1 VNSYTV
7 EPESAGLRL
16 DHYLAARLP
25 QFSRSRIQSWI
36 EEGRAHVDGE
46 ARRASWK
53 LRAGERVEVEPAELK
68 PLRAEAEDIPL
79 DVLYEDDD
87 VIAIN
92 KPAGMVVHAGAG
104 RIDGTLV
111 NALLHRFG
119 ALSGVGGDLRP
130 GIVHRLDKGTS
141 GVILVARSDAAH
153 RALAA
158 QFAARTVR
166 KTYLAL
172 VEGIVKSD
180 NGFVDQPITRD
191 PTRRTRMTARLSRG
205 RAAHTEFTVRERY
218 TRSTL
223 LEVRIGTGR
232 THQIRVHMSWLGHA
246 VVGDTLYGAAARAE
260 LDRPW
265 LHAWRVEFTSPSTG
279 KKIALEAPLPEELTR
294 YAAGLEPLPMSKLSP
309 R

>member
-46 ARRASWK
+46 VRRASWK
-53 LRAGERVEVEPAELK
+53 LLAGERVEVEPAELK

-232 THQIRVHMSWLGHA
+232 THQIRVHMSSLGHA

>member
-1 VNSYTV
+1 MNSYTV